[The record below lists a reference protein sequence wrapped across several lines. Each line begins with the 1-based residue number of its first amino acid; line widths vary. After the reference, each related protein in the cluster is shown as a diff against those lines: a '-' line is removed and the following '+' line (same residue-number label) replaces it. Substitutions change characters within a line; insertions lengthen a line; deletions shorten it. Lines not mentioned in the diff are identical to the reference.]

1 MSAKSPREEGDGMLT
16 ENRLSY
22 SYRCASLPPPHP
34 RGGEALPSNGLQGV
48 CHWMGSHFYD
58 WTDNNGV
65 PFSSTFNRVPRMES
79 HSRGGEGVLPHEND
93 EGTRRKLSKTPL
105 KVTRISFCGR
115 GFEFI
120 YTP

>member
-1 MSAKSPREEGDGMLT
+1 MSAKSPGEEGDGMLT

-22 SYRCASLPPPHP
+22 SYRCASLPPHP
-34 RGGEALPSNGLQGV
+34 RGGEALTSNGLQGV

-58 WTDNNGV
+58 WTDNTGS
-65 PFSSTFNRVPRMES
+65 PFQALLIEFLEW
-79 HSRGGEGVLPHEND
+79 SRTPGGGGVLPHEND

>member
-1 MSAKSPREEGDGMLT
+1 MGYKGCATGWGRIFTAGLTTTGSPFQALLIEFLEWSRT
-16 ENRLSY
+16 
-22 SYRCASLPPPHP
+22 P
-34 RGGEALPSNGLQGV
+34 GGG
-48 CHWMGSHFYD
+48 
-58 WTDNNGV
+58 
-65 PFSSTFNRVPRMES
+65 
-79 HSRGGEGVLPHEND
+79 GVLPHEND

>member
-1 MSAKSPREEGDGMLT
+1 MSAKSPGEEGDGMLT
-16 ENRLSY
+16 ENQLSY
-22 SYRCASLPPPHP
+22 SYRCASLPPAYP

-65 PFSSTFNRVPRMES
+65 PFSSTFNRVPRMGL
-79 HSRGGEGVLPHEND
+79 HSRGGGVLPHEND

-115 GFEFI
+115 DFEFI